1 MDRSSP
7 VSHAASQQ
15 SAAIAAVFQWANRPA
30 VARHNNSG
38 LDASFPTFERTVRAH
53 IAADIAAMT
62 WLARH
67 HAVEGFGAGL
77 RVERRQRRNPTN
89 GRQGKRPAVGAA
101 YVVGKIEEFANAS
114 DTRCWRFRQIVQA
127 FQGFE
132 RHRSELP
139 GGAAR

>member
-1 MDRSSP
+1 MDGGSA
-7 VSHAASQQ
+7 VSHAARQQ
-15 SAAIAAVFQWANRPA
+15 HATIAAVFQWAGRAA

-38 LDASFPTFERTVRAH
+38 LDASFPTFEWTVRAH

-62 WLARH
+62 SLGRH
-67 HAVEGFGAGL
+67 HAVEGFGTGW
-77 RVERRQRRNPTN
+77 RVEGSQPRNPTH

-101 YVVGKIEEFANAS
+101 HVVGRIEEFVNVTN
-114 DTRCWRFRQIVQA
+114 TRCWRFLQIVQA

-139 GGAAR
+139 GGAAP